1 MVEKSI
7 NSANSQLK
15 KIYNKSYDKILDIIE
30 EEFDLED
37 IDEILGELAQPRKK
51 DFIGEIKEQIIL
63 NSS

>member
-51 DFIGEIKEQIIL
+51 DFIVEIKEQIIL